1 MIKDRSIYWGGRKGG
16 FVGNWWMEIGE
27 VWKKELDGVEGRK
40 RKREDGWK
48 AERVGKSWR
57 KIARDC
63 RKGLKNQ
70 FGRWVGKSG
79 RL

>member
-1 MIKDRSIYWGGRKGG
+1 M
-16 FVGNWWMEIGE
+16 
-27 VWKKELDGVEGRK
+27 WKKELDGVEGRK